1 MRMNAARLPCLPD
14 LHMPSA
20 SDLFHHDKLKGIN
33 NPKPPHPLSSHPE
46 REYLASIDVENT

>member
-1 MRMNAARLPCLPD
+1 
-14 LHMPSA
+14 MPSA